1 MRIAIISPA
10 HPLRGGIAASSERL
24 ARELQGMGH
33 QVVIFSFSLQYPD
46 ILFPGKTQYTDD
58 PAPADLHIR
67 TEINSVNPLNWVR
80 TALRLRRY
88 QPDLIVSRFWLPFMG
103 PSVGTI
109 QRLAGKRA
117 VRVGLI
123 DNALPH
129 ESRPGDRPLTR
140 WYLGSLDAALVMSQ
154 AVADDLARLGFRKP
168 VARAPHPVYDNFG
181 APATREEAIQS
192 LGLSANATWLL
203 FFGFIRP
210 YKGLDLAIEALASP
224 LLRQREDLRLLVAG
238 ESYTDTAPWRDLAER
253 LGVADRIVWHEQYI
267 PTERVRYYFGAADL
281 VVQPYKSAT
290 QSGIT
295 QIAYHFGK
303 PMVVTRVGGLPE
315 MVPHERAGLVVPP
328 TAEAIAEAIARY
340 LDDEHLRQ
348 QLEKGV
354 REVARQYT
362 WAHLAETLLALASAS
377 RDKS

>member
-1 MRIAIISPA
+1 MRIALISPA

-33 QVVIFSFSLQYPD
+33 EVTIFSFSLQYPD
-46 ILFPGKTQYTDD
+46 LLFPGKTQYTDD
-58 PAPADLHIR
+58 PAPSDLQIR
-67 TEINSVNPLNWVR
+67 TEINSINPLNWLR
-80 TALRLRRY
+80 TASRLRRY
-88 QPDLIVSRFWLPFMG
+88 RPDLIVSRFWLPFMG
-103 PSVGTI
+103 PSIGTI
-109 QRLAGKRA
+109 QRLAGKKA
-117 VRVGLI
+117 VRIGLI

-129 ESRPGDRPLTR
+129 EPRPGDRPLTR

-154 AVADDLARLGFRKP
+154 AVADDLQRLGFRKP
-168 VARAPHPVYDNFG
+168 VAQAPHPVYDNFG
-181 APATREEAIQS
+181 AAATRQEALEA

-224 LLRQREDLRLLVAG
+224 LLRKRTDLGLLIAG
-238 ESYTDTAPWRDLAER
+238 ESYTDTTPYRNLADR

-267 PTERVRYYFGAADL
+267 PTEQVRYYFGAADL

-303 PMVVTRVGGLPE
+303 PMVVTAVGGLPE
-315 MVPHERAGLVVPP
+315 MVPHEQAGLVVPP
-328 TAEAIAEAIARY
+328 TAEAIAEAIARF
-340 LDDEHLRQ
+340 LDEEALRR

-354 REVARQYT
+354 GEVARQYSWT
-362 WAHLAETLLALASAS
+362 HLAETLLALAAS
-377 RDKS
+377 SRNKS

>member
-1 MRIAIISPA
+1 
-10 HPLRGGIAASSERL
+10 
-24 ARELQGMGH
+24 
-33 QVVIFSFSLQYPD
+33 
-46 ILFPGKTQYTDD
+46 
-58 PAPADLHIR
+58 
-67 TEINSVNPLNWVR
+67 
-80 TALRLRRY
+80 Y

>member
-1 MRIAIISPA
+1 MRIALISPA

-33 QVVIFSFSLQYPD
+33 EVTIFSFSLQYPD
-46 ILFPGKTQYTDD
+46 LLFPGKTQYTDD

-67 TEINSVNPLNWVR
+67 TEINSVNPYNWLR
-80 TALRLRRY
+80 TGMRLRRY
-88 QPDLIVSRFWLPFMG
+88 RPDLIVSRFWLPFMG
-103 PSVGTI
+103 PAIGTI
-109 QRLAGKRA
+109 QRLAGKKA
-117 VRVGLI
+117 VRIGLI

-129 ESRPGDRPLTR
+129 EPRPGDRPLTR

-154 AVADDLARLGFRKP
+154 AVADDLQRLGFRKP

-181 APATREEAIQS
+181 AAATREEALNA

-203 FFGFIRP
+203 FFGFIRA

-224 LLRQREDLRLLVAG
+224 LLRKRNDLRLLIAG
-238 ESYTDTAPWRDLAER
+238 ESYTDTAPCRALAER

-267 PTERVRYYFGAADL
+267 PTEQVRHYFGAADL

-328 TAEAIAEAIARY
+328 TAEAIAQAIARF
-340 LDDEHLRQ
+340 LDDATLRQ
-348 QLEKGV
+348 KLERGV
-354 REVARQYT
+354 REVARQYS
-362 WAHLAETLLALASAS
+362 WAHLAETLLALAAS
-377 RDKS
+377 SRNKS

>member
-1 MRIAIISPA
+1 MRIALISPA

-24 ARELQGMGH
+24 ACELQGMGH
-33 QVVIFSFSLQYPD
+33 EVTIFSFSLQYPD
-46 ILFPGKTQYTDD
+46 FLFPGKTQYTDD

-67 TEINSVNPLNWVR
+67 TEINSVNPFNWLH
-80 TALRLRRY
+80 TGMRLRRY
-88 QPDLIVSRFWLPFMG
+88 RPDLIVSRFWLPFMG
-103 PSVGTI
+103 PAIGTI
-109 QRLAGKRA
+109 QRLAGKQAARI
-117 VRVGLI
+117 GLI

-129 ESRPGDRPLTR
+129 EPRPGDRPLTR

-154 AVADDLARLGFRKP
+154 AVADDLQRLGFRKP

-181 APATREEAIQS
+181 AAATRQEALNA

-203 FFGFIRP
+203 FFGFIRA

-224 LLRQREDLRLLVAG
+224 LLRKRKDLRLLIAG
-238 ESYTDTAPWRDLAER
+238 ESYTDTAPHRALAER

-295 QIAYHFGK
+295 QIACHFGK
-303 PMVVTRVGGLPE
+303 PMVVTDVGGLPE

-328 TAEAIAEAIARY
+328 TAEAIAEAIARF
-340 LDDEHLRQ
+340 LDDATLRQ
-348 QLEKGV
+348 KLETGV
-354 REVARQYT
+354 REVARQYS
-362 WAHLAETLLALASAS
+362 WARLAETLLSLASSS